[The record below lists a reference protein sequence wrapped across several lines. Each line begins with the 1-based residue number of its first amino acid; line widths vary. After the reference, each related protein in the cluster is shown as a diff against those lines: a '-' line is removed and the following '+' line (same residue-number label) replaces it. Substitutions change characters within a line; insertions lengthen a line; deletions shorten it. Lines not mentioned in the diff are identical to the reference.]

1 MMQIEARDIA
11 VSLGGKPVLRGIDL
25 SLRAGEMV
33 GLIGPNGAGKTTLL
47 RVLAD
52 LLPAEAGSVRYDG
65 LTAKALGRQMLAQ
78 RIAFLAQ
85 GGTVHWQMR
94 AGVAHRPGPRAQPQP
109 QPRARVG
116 DGRRQLGRLR

>member
-1 MMQIEARDIA
+1 MQIEARNIA

-25 SLRAGEMV
+25 TLRAGEMV

-52 LLPAEAGSVRYDG
+52 LLAAEAGSVRYDG
-65 LTAKALGRQMLAQ
+65 LTAKALGRQTLAQ

-85 GGTVHWQMR
+85 GGTVHWQL
-94 AGVAHRPGPRAQPQP
+94 
-109 QPRARVG
+109 
-116 DGRRQLGRLR
+116 RQRLAS